1 MAVKTFTLIG
11 TELAVIGL
19 EGENAHIRNDGAGVI
34 YAAKKAGITAGAD
47 GVLPI
52 PAGQSATVYGIAGA
66 LYLLGSGSAAV
77 VTSDYRES
85 PFKSVGAGGGTDI
98 ANEAAEAAVLEG
110 LQGGVPFSDI
120 TISGKNLI
128 TYPYKSASQT
138 INGITF
144 TDNGDGTVTADGTAT
159 AAADFSV
166 GANLRLSRGKYVLS
180 GCPDGGSNSGYKLQA
195 YGDTMY
201 NSGAGIMDIGNGAPF
216 VALEDFTVTR
226 IQIRFAAGSAADGLV
241 FRPQLEAGEAATE
254 YSRPI
259 TGQEITL
266 TVNGAEYPVTPD
278 SNPYTVPDDIRQ
290 QDGRN
295 SVSVSAG
302 KVIATG
308 VKRSAALK
316 RVWDKLDG
324 QSASA
329 VVEAD
334 ETV

>member
-1 MAVKTFTLIG
+1 MEKTIALTGAEIKVEYG
-11 TELAVIGL
+11 GGA
-19 EGENAHIRNDGAGVI
+19 NAWLRNDGTSTV
-34 YAAKKAGITAGAD
+34 YAARTAGIVEGAD
-47 GVLPI
+47 GVTSI
-52 PAGQSATVYGIAGA
+52 PAGQSAPVYGANGA
-66 LYLLGSGSAAV
+66 VYLLGAGSV
-77 VTSDYRES
+77 QLIGSDYS
-85 PFKSVGAGGGTDI
+85 TNPFDGVSMGGAADI
-98 ANEAAEAAVLEG
+98 VSDAAGMVTLDG

-159 AAADFSV
+159 AAADFSI
-166 GANLRLSRGKYVLS
+166 GANLRLGRGKYVLS
-180 GCPDGGSNSGYKLQA
+180 GCPAGGSNPGYKLQA

-201 NSGAGIMDIGNGAPF
+201 NSGAGIMDIGNSAPF
-216 VALEDFTVTR
+216 VALENFNVTR
-226 IQIRFAAGSAADGLV
+226 IQIRFAAGSTADGLV
-241 FRPQLEAGEAATE
+241 FKPQLEAGEAATE

-278 SNPYTVPDDIRQ
+278 SNPYTVPVDILQ

-295 SVSVSAG
+295 SISVSAG
-302 KVIATG
+302 KFIATG
-308 VKRSAALK
+308 VRRSAALK

-329 VVEAD
+329 AEESD